1 MERAK
6 VIKDEIF
13 DQNLHYLAV
22 YIETKNSCLVLLSEN
37 EDKLGTMAIA
47 IPKTKNST
55 ASPLSSV
62 LLGEKNT
69 ILTRT
74 FAEYIASQKEKIAI
88 VSIYLGNTNEV
99 QAQSI
104 LRKLVEKIIQVEAK
118 KERVTT

>member
-13 DQNLHYLAV
+13 EQNLHYLAV

-37 EDKLGTMAIA
+37 EDRLGTMAIA
-47 IPKTKNST
+47 IPKTKDSA

-74 FAEYIASQKEKIAI
+74 FAEYIASRKEKIAV
-88 VSIYLGNTNEV
+88 VSIYLGNTNEL

-104 LRKLVEKIIQVEAK
+104 LRKLVEKIVQVEAK